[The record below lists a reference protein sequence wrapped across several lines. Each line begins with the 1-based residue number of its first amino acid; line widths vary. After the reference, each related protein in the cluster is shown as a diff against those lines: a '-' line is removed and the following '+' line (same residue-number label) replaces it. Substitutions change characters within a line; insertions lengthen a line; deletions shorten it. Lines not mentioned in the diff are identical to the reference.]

1 MWTFATCAVV
11 CSRSFSRTEVTVR
24 FRPDNMPH
32 CSSYRRGKLPQA
44 LHLAPFTSSCLYC
57 ALSLMKIMI
66 DLRSRHGIGR
76 LQYLLNLHN
85 APSMEFLI
93 PGFICY
99 LNGAIRNHLNLQLKK
114 GDLMMKLV
122 FNVALLVLITIGL
135 TPLPA
140 KTTSLAA
147 PAPASAAVACDF
159 QSCMTKCVKLGY
171 LGGTCGSI
179 THTCVCY
186 SYPPPPNQEP

>member
-24 FRPDNMPH
+24 FRPDNLPH

-44 LHLAPFTSSCLYC
+44 FHLAPFTSSCLYC
-57 ALSLMKIMI
+57 ALSLMKIMMT
-66 DLRSRHGIGR
+66 SAGRHGSGR
-76 LQYLLNLHN
+76 LQYLLNLHMLHQW
-85 APSMEFLI
+85 SFLI

-122 FNVALLVLITIGL
+122 FNVALLVMITIGL

-140 KTTSLAA
+140 KTTLAA
-147 PAPASAAVACDF
+147 PAPASAAWRATF
-159 QSCMTKCVKLGY
+159 KAA
-171 LGGTCGSI
+171 
-179 THTCVCY
+179 
-186 SYPPPPNQEP
+186 